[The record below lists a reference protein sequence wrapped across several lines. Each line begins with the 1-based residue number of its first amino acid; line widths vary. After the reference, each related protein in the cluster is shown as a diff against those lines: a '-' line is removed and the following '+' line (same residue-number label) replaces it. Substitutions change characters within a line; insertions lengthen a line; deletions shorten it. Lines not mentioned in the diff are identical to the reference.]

1 MFVCFKHLVSITPL
15 WSPFPHHEASQSNGP
30 GIKTVMDSYNRGQ
43 EHPFFAGL
51 LRGNES
57 GSRSISRST
66 SDIGDFRSKNFSD
79 ISGKSKDLPIKDS
92 VSDILEPFEQTAFG
106 TLWKIPTSTSFEFQC
121 SQFDSSVDSG
131 GTNDIV
137 KIPPPQSAASFYNGY
152 SPQFEI
158 LESCDSTMRLNL
170 YLKARKND
178 VNGGVPGKFLHAVIG
193 QDVSH
198 VGSLASIIM
207 HAFYLNETL
216 ESDEFCTVPIIN
228 MKREDLSSH
237 AELKWLLDSC
247 HFDESSLI
255 FIDEIDLSYYDLFG
269 CLKLDLRNGHK
280 LQTRQVTLKEAVVE
294 VFNCRKAHFGE
305 SVYPWVENVALGQDC
320 SCCTLISEKLFLIS
334 PELMAGKGFSRLLF
348 LHIYQLNLINF
359 LDNSCSFQLHLFSL
373 LSGGQKLAGILMD
386 TGNLTIP
393 HCTTKYKYMLLC
405 YSMVLVALDPIR
417 EILVSAETMEH
428 MRNLLSILSSN
439 ASHLPLKAMHQAGLR
454 VDMKA
459 FEIEKV
465 TSRKTIERLLEE
477 FGGASKG

>member
-1 MFVCFKHLVSITPL
+1 M
-15 WSPFPHHEASQSNGP
+15 AQ
-30 GIKTVMDSYNRGQ
+30 DSYNRGQ

-106 TLWKIPTSTSFEFQC
+106 TLWKIPTSTSFEFQS

-131 GTNDIV
+131 GTNDSV
-137 KIPPPQSAASFYNGY
+137 KAS
-152 SPQFEI
+152 SPDTFETT
-158 LESCDSTMRLNL
+158 EAHQN
-170 YLKARKND
+170 
-178 VNGGVPGKFLHAVIG
+178 
-193 QDVSH
+193 

-207 HAFYLNETL
+207 YAFYLNETL
-216 ESDEFCTVPIIN
+216 ESDEFCT
-228 MKREDLSSH
+228 
-237 AELKWLLDSC
+237 
-247 HFDESSLI
+247 
-255 FIDEIDLSYYDLFG
+255 
-269 CLKLDLRNGHK
+269 
-280 LQTRQVTLKEAVVE
+280 TLKEAVVE

-305 SVYPWVENVALGQDC
+305 SVYPWVENVTLGQDC
-320 SCCTLISEKLFLIS
+320 SCCTLISEKLFLTS
-334 PELMAGKGFSRLLF
+334 PELLAWQGFSRLLF
-348 LHIYQLNLINF
+348 VPYALSFNLPGKPDATGSRLIVSNIGMSSIGVSIEQF
-359 LDNSCSFQLHLFSL
+359 LAHELSSTEEIKYFQRDVGEAS
-373 LSGGQKLAGILMD
+373 
-386 TGNLTIP
+386 
-393 HCTTKYKYMLLC
+393 
-405 YSMVLVALDPIR
+405 VAHDCIGR

-439 ASHLPLKAMHQAGLR
+439 ASHLPLKAMHQPGLR

-459 FEIEKV
+459 FEIDKV

>member
-1 MFVCFKHLVSITPL
+1 MRPPK
-15 WSPFPHHEASQSNGP
+15 AMAQ
-30 GIKTVMDSYNRGQ
+30 DSYNRGQ

-57 GSRSISRST
+57 GGRSISRST
-66 SDIGDFRSKNFSD
+66 SDIGDFRSKNFSG

-106 TLWKIPTSTSFEFQC
+106 TLWNIPASTSFEFQR

-131 GTNDIV
+131 GTNDLV

-158 LESCDSTMRLNL
+158 LESCDSIMRLNL

-178 VNGGVPGKFLHAVIG
+178 VSGGVPGKFLHAVIG
-193 QDVSH
+193 QDVSD

-216 ESDEFCTVPIIN
+216 ESDEFCT
-228 MKREDLSSH
+228 
-237 AELKWLLDSC
+237 
-247 HFDESSLI
+247 
-255 FIDEIDLSYYDLFG
+255 IDLSYYDLFG

-305 SVYPWVENVALGQDC
+305 SVYPWVENVTLGQ
-320 SCCTLISEKLFLIS
+320 
-334 PELMAGKGFSRLLF
+334 
-348 LHIYQLNLINF
+348 
-359 LDNSCSFQLHLFSL
+359 
-373 LSGGQKLAGILMD
+373 LAGILMD
-386 TGNLTIP
+386 TGNLTSP
-393 HCTTKYKYMLLC
+393 HCTTKDKYMATLLLNGAGRFGSNGFYQIMRYKMYNISDLKVVDILRKDFKKWTSGGLDFH
-405 YSMVLVALDPIR
+405 YSPYLSFNMLLIHCSARTSKPDATSSRLNVSNR
-417 EILVSAETMEH
+417 EILVSAETMELT
-428 MRNLLSILSSN
+428 RNLLSILSSN
-439 ASHLPLKAMHQAGLR
+439 ASHLPHNAMHQPGLR

-459 FEIEKV
+459 FEIDKV

-477 FGGASKG
+477 FGGASRG